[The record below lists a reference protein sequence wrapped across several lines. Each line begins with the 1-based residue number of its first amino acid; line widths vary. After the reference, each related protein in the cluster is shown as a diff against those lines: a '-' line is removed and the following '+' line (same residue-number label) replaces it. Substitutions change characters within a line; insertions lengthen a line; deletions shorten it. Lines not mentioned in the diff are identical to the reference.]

1 MADRKRPILVWFIL
15 LYFLFVSA
23 LWVFA
28 TMVLSSGT
36 IPLDPVTQAT
46 IDNMT
51 DLDYA
56 VGFGRLLF
64 YLIASIALV
73 LMRKV
78 ALYLF
83 ITAVGLDVAFNL
95 LRLSGAGWM
104 EAMGETGTIVA
115 FVGIVLAMALCVYV
129 WLLSEMGRLR

>member
-36 IPLDPVTQAT
+36 IPLDPVTQAS

-51 DLDYA
+51 GLDYA

-64 YLIASIALV
+64 YLIAAVALV

-104 EAMGETGTIVA
+104 EAMGETGTIIA
-115 FVGIVLAMALCVYV
+115 FIGIVLAMVLCVYV